1 MRLGRR
7 RFLALAAAA
16 PALGAAPP
24 RRGIR
29 AIEHDGV
36 LIGECSLEGETR
48 ADDVVPGQAS
58 AIPLSRDRWL
68 VLTSTRGFRFV
79 DDDRSIVYQLRRGGS
94 AGPVIREGRL
104 ARFRD
109 ERQHGHPVAFGVPK
123 GARIGGKPAPNA
135 NVFAAKWRWG
145 EKGARG
151 VEWVQF
157 RLNDRDDDLEIL
169 QPPVPLRQKGYE
181 EGPEFCSAGNVAW
194 MNQTFT
200 PPVAWSRD
208 CTEWADCNYFDGG
221 RIAAL
226 KYAFRS
232 GRYEW
237 IETGPAFSEAGR
249 NTFEPSL
256 ARFRDSWVVC
266 ARSSGG
272 VARGGAGWTRTDDP
286 FRALPPLVY
295 PASPATDAPVTAF
308 RCADGRLRLFG
319 GDHASS
325 PYRRTRDPLY
335 AWEIDPDRGF
345 ACSDRRLI
353 FDSLAAGLPLR
364 LESWP
369 KIDMP
374 KLLPAEGNVQRLVH
388 RVSVR
393 SFNAPY
399 PNRPAIPLIAPAE
412 KAACATYSARI
423 VYDEVEPLPWGFVPG

>member
-1 MRLGRR
+1 MITRR
-7 RFLALAAAA
+7 GFLAAAAAA
-16 PALGAAPP
+16 PAIGASAFRPGL
-24 RRGIR
+24 RV
-29 AIEHDGV
+29 EHQGV
-36 LIGECSLEGETR
+36 YIKECTLEGETR

-58 AIPLSRDRWL
+58 AIPLSRDLWL
-68 VLTSTRGFRFV
+68 ALYSTRGFRFV
-79 DDDRSIVYQLRRGGS
+79 DDDRSIVYQVRRGAS
-94 AGPVIREGRL
+94 DGPVIREGRL
-104 ARFRD
+104 AQFRN

-123 GARIGGKPAPNA
+123 GALIGGKPAPNA

-145 EKGARG
+145 EAGKRG
-151 VEWVQF
+151 VEWAQF
-157 RLNDRDDDLEIL
+157 RLNDRDDDLEMIE
-169 QPPVPLRQKGYE
+169 PPGPLRQKGHD
-181 EGPEFCSAGNVAW
+181 FCAIEKVAW

-200 PPVAWSRD
+200 PPVAWNRE

-226 KYAFRS
+226 KYAFKA

-237 IETGPAFSEAGR
+237 IQTGPVLSEPGR

-256 ARFRDSWVVC
+256 ARHRDSWVIC

-272 VARGGAGWTRTDDP
+272 VAQGGVGWTRTDDP
-286 FRALPPLVY
+286 FKTLPPLVY
-295 PASPATDAPVTAF
+295 PKSPATDAPITAF

-325 PYRRTRDPLY
+325 PYKRTRDPLY
-335 AWEIDPDRGF
+335 IWEIDPENGF
-345 ACSDRRLI
+345 ACSDHRLV
-353 FDSLAAGLPLR
+353 FDSLKAGLPLR

-374 KLLPAEGNVQRLVH
+374 KLLPAEGNTQRIVH

-399 PNRPAIPLIAPAE
+399 PNRPTIPVITAE
-412 KAACATYSARI
+412 EKSACAAYSARI
-423 VYDEVEPLPWGFVPG
+423 TYDEVEPAPWEFPRG